1 MSAETDKMRW
11 PNMSTAQGAE
21 TSPRKSTTLLPPTF
35 WLLSVIRLSLFGQ
48 SAFNIRKMR
57 YTQLYTKVQ
66 KEPPSVRQCGGTILD
81 YPASSRA
88 QTTTPRSHCT
98 SCHPLRTHP
107 QESCDSNLL
116 SKLKIVN
123 NHSSHFRRGS
133 VYN

>member
-35 WLLSVIRLSLFGQ
+35 WLLSVTRLSLSGQ

-133 VYN
+133 V

>member
-11 PNMSTAQGAE
+11 PNMSTEQGAE

-35 WLLSVIRLSLFGQ
+35 WLLSVTRLSLSGQ

-133 VYN
+133 V

>member
-35 WLLSVIRLSLFGQ
+35 WLLSVTRLSLSGQ

-81 YPASSRA
+81 YTASSRA

-133 VYN
+133 V

>member
-11 PNMSTAQGAE
+11 PNMSTEQGAE

-35 WLLSVIRLSLFGQ
+35 WLLSVTRLSLSGQ

-81 YPASSRA
+81 YTASSRA

-98 SCHPLRTHP
+98 SCHPVRTHP

>member
-35 WLLSVIRLSLFGQ
+35 WLLSVTRLSLFGQ

-57 YTQLYTKVQ
+57 YNQLYTKGAS
-66 KEPPSVRQCGGTILD
+66 SVRQCGGTILD

-133 VYN
+133 V

>member
-11 PNMSTAQGAE
+11 PNMSTEQGAE

-35 WLLSVIRLSLFGQ
+35 WLLSVTRLSLSGQ

-57 YTQLYTKVQ
+57 YNQLYTKGAS
-66 KEPPSVRQCGGTILD
+66 SVRQCGGTILD
-81 YPASSRA
+81 YTASSRA

-98 SCHPLRTHP
+98 SCHPVRTHP
-107 QESCDSNLL
+107 QESCDSNLP

>member
-57 YTQLYTKVQ
+57 YNQLYTKGAS
-66 KEPPSVRQCGGTILD
+66 SVRQCGGTILD

>member
-57 YTQLYTKVQ
+57 YNQLYTKGAS
-66 KEPPSVRQCGGTILD
+66 SVRQCGGTILD

-133 VYN
+133 V